1 MIKLDL
7 QFASSFL
14 TDREWEYQQPFITDA
29 VARLRKADVPGSDFL
44 GWIHLASETLKQGV
58 ESIERAAARIREV
71 SDAVVVI
78 GIGGSY
84 LGARAAFEWCKPEY
98 YNQLP
103 PTKRGGPEVYFAGN
117 QLSAAA
123 VQDLLQVL
131 EGKRVSLNVI
141 SKSGTTTEPA
151 VAFRLLRQWLTE
163 QLGETEADKRIYV
176 TTDQHKGALKH
187 LADAKGY
194 PTFVIPDD
202 VGGRYSVLTPVGLL
216 PLAAAGV
223 DIRQLLSGAALAE
236 EELTVTHL
244 QDNPSLRYAAVR
256 NVLYRKGK
264 AVEILVTYEPA
275 LRTFAEW
282 WKQLFGESEG
292 KDQKGLY
299 PASVANTTD
308 LHSMGQF
315 IQEGSRNL
323 FETVVRVENSDAA
336 IYLPSD
342 PQLEDG
348 LEYLAQKPL
357 AWVNDQARLATQM
370 AHADGGVPNLTV
382 TVPDRSEKSLG
393 ELFYF
398 FELACATSSQL
409 LGVNGFDQPGVEAYK
424 TNMFALLGKP
434 GYEQQSKAMQERLS

>member
-1 MIKLDL
+1 
-7 QFASSFL
+7 
-14 TDREWEYQQPFITDA
+14 
-29 VARLRKADVPGSDFL
+29 
-44 GWIHLASETLKQGV
+44 
-58 ESIERAAARIREV
+58 
-71 SDAVVVI
+71 
-78 GIGGSY
+78 
-84 LGARAAFEWCKPEY
+84 
-98 YNQLP
+98 
-103 PTKRGGPEVYFAGN
+103 
-117 QLSAAA
+117 
-123 VQDLLQVL
+123 
-131 EGKRVSLNVI
+131 
-141 SKSGTTTEPA
+141 
-151 VAFRLLRQWLTE
+151 
-163 QLGETEADKRIYV
+163 
-176 TTDQHKGALKH
+176 

-223 DIRQLLSGAALAE
+223 DIRKVLMGAATAE
-236 EELTVTHL
+236 AEFATAQLK
-244 QDNPSLRYAAVR
+244 DNPALRYAVVR
-256 NVLYRKGK
+256 NVLHQKGK

-275 LRTFAEW
+275 LRSFAEW

-315 IQEGSRNL
+315 IQEGTRNL
-323 FETVVRVENSDAA
+323 FETVVRVENQTAA
-336 IYLPSD
+336 VSLPSD

-348 LEYLAQKPL
+348 LEYLAGKSL

-370 AHADGGVPNLTV
+370 AHRDGGVPNLTV
-382 TVPDRSEKSLG
+382 TVPDKSEQSLG

-434 GYEQQSKAMQERLS
+434 GVVAQSKGMKDTLH